1 MSKTCKKYC
10 ITLYFRTRIIT
21 RNSRMT
27 SILWDKWTNNKIR
40 LDERRHDIHLSQ
52 TNWHARKVG
61 HMKVP
66 TTPLVQWTG
75 GIQPGEKPGEKN
87 PKNQEPG
94 EKQPDL
100 RSTRWNTKVVA
111 NPVKISMNKAQP
123 GENSTCR
130 LSPVIIPC
138 DPVKILV
145 RYH

>member
-1 MSKTCKKYC
+1 MTKILTRLKY
-10 ITLYFRTRIIT
+10 ISGQYL
-21 RNSRMT
+21 
-27 SILWDKWTNNKIR
+27 
-40 LDERRHDIHLSQ
+40 
-52 TNWHARKVG
+52 
-61 HMKVP
+61 

-75 GIQPGEKPGEKN
+75 GIQPGEKPGEKS

-94 EKQPDL
+94 EKQPDF
-100 RSTRWNTKVVA
+100 RSTRWKTKVVA

-145 RYH
+145 RYHSFYNFSHFAYGISKNLKIGDIKSRFLEWKIEARIEMTK